1 MSEYCSDSM
10 QEGKL
15 RILQYDG
22 SNGANCNGSN
32 FFLEENMLEV
42 MALEANMHELSLPG
56 AYSH

>member
-1 MSEYCSDSM
+1 M

-42 MALEANMHELSLPG
+42 MAMEANMHELSLPG
-56 AYSH
+56 AHSH